1 MFVCCRLA
9 ETVKQEKN
17 KPKNKLK
24 KRKEKSEVN
33 LEPPGIHT
41 MVFAALFERR
51 MRSAPVPEG

>member
-1 MFVCCRLA
+1 M
-9 ETVKQEKN
+9 KQEKN